1 MTLNLQELETL
12 LILVRERHGY
22 VCEHTQAPQTVRD
35 KLVRLENKLLAAMLA
50 ETDDEEVGDTANDG
64 LRGPRASEGWDE
76 TRELARLVWFCA
88 RGSNRAGQFID
99 EQGRSDCAK
108 GVATRDDFDAWWSAR

>member
-22 VCEHTQAPQTVRD
+22 LCEHTQAPQAARD

-50 ETDDEEVGDTANDG
+50 ETEADDAKVDAV
-64 LRGPRASEGWDE
+64 EG
-76 TRELARLVWFCA
+76 TR
-88 RGSNRAGQFID
+88 
-99 EQGRSDCAK
+99 
-108 GVATRDDFDAWWSAR
+108 